1 MSSQRPGSDTRIR
14 PLALALIRKD
24 EQILVEEGR
33 DEVKNETF
41 FRLLGGVIDFGEK
54 GADAVQR
61 ELREELGVESQV
73 NPRAAVATFENV
85 FTYEGDPCHEIVLIY
100 ECSLRDDSLYSLDR
114 WKTHEE
120 TRDGIV
126 VHKVEW
132 KRLDDFHDTGDI
144 LYPEGLQALLGQ
156 Q

>member
-1 MSSQRPGSDTRIR
+1 MDNRIR

-24 EQILVEEGR
+24 DEILVEEGR

-41 FRLLGGVIDFGEK
+41 FRLLGGVIGFGEK
-54 GADAVQR
+54 GADAVHR
-61 ELREELGVESQV
+61 ELREELGVESEV
-73 NPRAAVATFENV
+73 KPLVAVATLENV
-85 FTYEGDPCHEIVLIY
+85 FTYEGGLCHEIVLIY
-100 ECSLRDDSLYSLDR
+100 ECSLRDDSLYSLDK
-114 WKTHEE
+114 WESHEQ

-132 KRLDDFHDTGDI
+132 KRLDDFGGTGDI
-144 LYPEGLQALLGQ
+144 LYPEGLQALLPQ

>member
-1 MSSQRPGSDTRIR
+1 MGKRIR
-14 PLALALIRKD
+14 ALALALIRKD
-24 EQILVEEGR
+24 DEILVEEGR

-61 ELREELGVESQV
+61 ELREELGVDSEV
-73 NPRAAVATFENV
+73 KPRVAVATLENV
-85 FTYEGDPCHEIVLIY
+85 FTYEGEPCREIVSIY
-100 ECSLRDDSLYSLDR
+100 ECSLRDDSLYSLGR
-114 WKTHEE
+114 WESHEQ
-120 TRDGIV
+120 TRNGIV

-132 KRLDDFHDTGDI
+132 KRLDDFHRTSDI
-144 LYPEGLQALLGQ
+144 LYPEGLPALLAQ

>member
-1 MSSQRPGSDTRIR
+1 MGERIR

-24 EQILVEEGR
+24 DEILVEEGR

-61 ELREELGVESQV
+61 ELREELGVESEV
-73 NPRAAVATFENV
+73 NPQVAVATLENV
-85 FTYEGDPCHEIVLIY
+85 FTYEGEPCHEIVLIY
-100 ECSLRDDSLYSLDR
+100 ECSLRDDSLYSLGR
-114 WKTHEE
+114 WESHEQ
-120 TRDGIV
+120 TRNGIV

-132 KRLDDFHDTGDI
+132 KRLDDFRGAGDL
-144 LYPEGLQALLGQ
+144 LYPEGLQALLAQ
-156 Q
+156 R